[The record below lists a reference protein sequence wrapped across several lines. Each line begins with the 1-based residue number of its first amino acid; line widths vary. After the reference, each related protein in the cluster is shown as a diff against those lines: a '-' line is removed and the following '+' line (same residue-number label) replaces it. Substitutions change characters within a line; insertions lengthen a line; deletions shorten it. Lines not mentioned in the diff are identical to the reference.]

1 MQQEWKVLCSHA
13 IWVIVGIFLVPVAV
27 IQIGR
32 GFYYLDTFPR
42 FNHVCRWMYH
52 KGSCF
57 VNELIAIFYE
67 CPAESVIYV
76 TGVIVLI
83 AVAVNKIN
91 T

>member
-1 MQQEWKVLCSHA
+1 MQQEWQMLCSHA
-13 IWVIVGIFLVPVAV
+13 IWVIIGIFTVPAAV

-32 GFYYLDTFPR
+32 GFYYLDAFPK
-42 FNHVCRWMYH
+42 FNRVCRWTYR
-52 KGSCF
+52 KSERF
-57 VNELIAIFYE
+57 INELISIFHE

>member
-1 MQQEWKVLCSHA
+1 MQQEWQMLCSHA
-13 IWVIVGIFLVPVAV
+13 IWVIIGIFTVPAAV

-32 GFYYLDTFPR
+32 GFYYL
-42 FNHVCRWMYH
+42 CRWMYH